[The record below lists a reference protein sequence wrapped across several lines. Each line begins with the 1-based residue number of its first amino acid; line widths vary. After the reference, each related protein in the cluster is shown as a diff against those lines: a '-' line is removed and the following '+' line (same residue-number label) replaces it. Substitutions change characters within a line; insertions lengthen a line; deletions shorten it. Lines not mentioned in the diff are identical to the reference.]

1 MPSIT
6 AIILLSTVFV
16 SNFIVS
22 AVSGVQASAEFEPV
36 LVVVALAET
45 IVIGALVTLLTL
57 VVYDVTPRLHAAVSR
72 RNTRRTLT
80 PSR

>member
-16 SNFIVS
+16 SNFILS
-22 AVSGVQASAEFEPV
+22 AVSGVQASADVEPV
-36 LVVVALAET
+36 LVAVALAET
-45 IVIGALVTLLTL
+45 VVIGALVALLTL
-57 VVYDVTPRLHAAVSR
+57 VVYDVTPRLHAAVRR
-72 RNTRRTLT
+72 RNSPSRLT